1 LRNTILAAATVV
13 GFLATLGACGDGG
26 GIGGGQ
32 IAKIEVTEGPR
43 AVTMN
48 GTVTARADLPARIQI
63 GNTGEGVLQIN
74 QIIVESTPAGA
85 FSIISLPSPSAATP
99 IEIFKDSLSHQFS
112 VEYNPAAVTDGSRAK
127 ATVRI
132 RTNLTIN
139 NGTEFTFYVAP
150 EVSIARLVVSPSI
163 LDFAVVQANATST
176 KTANLLNTGGA
187 ALSINRIIFAGHLG
201 YTASIAG
208 VTYNVTAESAS
219 NGIVLNP
226 PLAVPSGSAQKVDV
240 TYAAT
245 GAEAAQGSMIFFT
258 DDATNTAGSELKLYA
273 NLQGPCIKVNPSRV
287 AFGGKLVGASSE
299 IAVEI
304 ESCGDVDL
312 IISDIEMLEDGNG
325 VFGVNESAVGPYPL
339 TIPAGGKVSVPVTYF
354 PSAIAALGSDGQF
367 VLDAGKL
374 RISSNA
380 YLAQLDV
387 PIDGFGT
394 DGSCPIAKINIAE
407 GDEVL
412 PQTKLHL
419 SGIGSTASVGSVVGY
434 SWSVVQPGGSVSN
447 FAPSAYVVDPT
458 FETNIVGEYIFRLT
472 VTDSL
477 GVQSC
482 SPAEVSVA
490 VTSDDAI
497 HVELLWR
504 TPGDINESD
513 SGGDQVYFSVG
524 SDVDLHFLHPKAYG
538 KYFDWSYDC
547 YWDNIVPEWGIFS
560 PSDNPRLDRDDTD
573 GAGPEN
579 LNVAVPEQGVR
590 YQVGV
595 HYWNDWGYGN
605 AFNTVRVYIYGVL
618 RDQWDNVELRNDD
631 MWDSHYIDWPS
642 GTVTRIGNSPRI
654 TPNYRGS
661 GFFP

>member
-1 LRNTILAAATVV
+1 MRYLILTAAMVV
-13 GFLATLGACGDGG
+13 GVLTAFGACGDSG
-26 GIGGGQ
+26 GIGGGA
-32 IAKIEVTEGPR
+32 IAKIEVTEGQR
-43 AVTMN
+43 AVTKN
-48 GTVTARADLPARIQI
+48 GTVTARADLAARIQI
-63 GNTGEGVLQIN
+63 GNTGEGMLQVN
-74 QIIVESTPAGA
+74 EIIVESTPTGA
-85 FSIISLPSPSAATP
+85 FTIVSLPAPSTLAP
-99 IEIFKDSLSHQFS
+99 IEIWQDSLSHQFA

-139 NGTEFTFYVAP
+139 SGTEFTFYVAP
-150 EVSIARLVVSPSI
+150 EVSVARLVVSPSI

-201 YTASIAG
+201 YTATIAG
-208 VTYNVTAESAS
+208 NTYNVTAESAS

-245 GAEAAQGSMIFFT
+245 GAEAAQGSMVFFT
-258 DDATNTAGSELKLYA
+258 DDATNTSGSELKLYA
-273 NLQGPCIKVNPSRV
+273 NLQGPCIKTNPTRV
-287 AFGGKLVGASSE
+287 AFGGKLVGASSV
-299 IAVEI
+299 IALQI

-312 IISDIEMLEDGNG
+312 IISDIAMIEDGNG
-325 VFGVNESAVGPYPL
+325 VFGVDEGALGAFPL
-339 TIPAGGKVSVPVTYF
+339 TIPAQDTVEVPVTYF
-354 PSAIAALGSDGQF
+354 PSAIAPLGTDGQF
-367 VLDAGKL
+367 VQDQGK
-374 RISSNA
+374 IQIDSNA

-387 PIDGFGT
+387 PVDGFGT
-394 DGSCPIAKINIAE
+394 DGLCPVAKIDIAE

-412 PQTKLHL
+412 PQTNLHL
-419 SGIGSTASVGSVVGY
+419 SGAGSTASAGAINGY
-434 SWSVVQPGGSVSN
+434 TWSVVAPGGSVTD
-447 FAPSAYVVDPT
+447 FAPSKYVKDVT
-458 FETNIVGEYIFRLT
+458 FETNLVGEYIFRLN
-472 VTDSL
+472 VTDAL

-482 SPAEVSVA
+482 SPAERTVV

-513 SGGDQVYFSVG
+513 SGGDQIYFSVG

-538 KYFDWSYDC
+538 NYFDFSYDC
-547 YWDNIVPEWGIFS
+547 YWENTGPEWGIFS
-560 PSDNPRLDRDDTD
+560 PSDNPSLDRDDTD

-590 YQVGV
+590 YQVGA
-595 HYWNDWGYGN
+595 HYWNDWGYGK
-605 AFNTVRVYIYGVL
+605 AFTTVRIYIYGVL
-618 RDQWDNVELRNDD
+618 RDQWADVSLNNDD
-631 MWDSHYIDWPS
+631 MWDTHYIDWPS
-642 GTVTRIGNSPRI
+642 GTVTRIGGTPRI
-654 TPNYRGS
+654 TPNFRGS